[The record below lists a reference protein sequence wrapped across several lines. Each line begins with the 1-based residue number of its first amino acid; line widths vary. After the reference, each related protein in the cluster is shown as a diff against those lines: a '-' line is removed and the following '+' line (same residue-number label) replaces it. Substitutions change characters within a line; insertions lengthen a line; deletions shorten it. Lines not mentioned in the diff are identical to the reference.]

1 MQERHPSVSALN
13 VKPER
18 TPEQTDFYHRLN
30 QKGIAPLW
38 ESLADLVP
46 LQPRPSAVPMHWSYE
61 DIRPLLMEAGSVIT
75 AKQAERRV
83 LMLENPGIAGGCLI
97 SDSLYAGLQLVLPGE
112 IARTHRHSA
121 SALRFIIEG
130 KGAYTSVEGER
141 AYMRPGDF
149 ILTPSWTYHDHG
161 NPSDE
166 PIVWLDGL
174 DVPIVNL
181 LNTSFAEPYG
191 QEIHPLVRRET
202 DSLKRYG
209 SNMAPLEYRC
219 EKLAA
224 PLFAYPYDRSRETLE
239 WLSRNDPL
247 DECHGFKMQYINPA
261 TGGYS
266 MPTIAA
272 FLQLLPAG
280 FRGSKYRSTDATIFS
295 VAEGRRCSHIGN
307 RSFHWKEHDIFVVP
321 SWYPVSHESE
331 TDSVLFSFSD
341 RPLQKVLGL
350 WREEA
355 PMTG

>member
-1 MQERHPSVSALN
+1 MQERHVPISALN
-13 VKPER
+13 VKPEGTAER
-18 TPEQTDFYHRLN
+18 TDFYHRLN
-30 QKGIAPLW
+30 QKRIAPLW

-46 LQPRPSAVPMHWSYE
+46 LQPRPSAVPMHWSYA

-83 LMLENPGIAGGCLI
+83 LMLENPGIAGGCLV

-130 KGAYTSVEGER
+130 RGAYTSVEGER
-141 AYMRPGDF
+141 AYM
-149 ILTPSWTYHDHG
+149 
-161 NPSDE
+161 
-166 PIVWLDGL
+166 
-174 DVPIVNL
+174 
-181 LNTSFAEPYG
+181 
-191 QEIHPLVRRET
+191 
-202 DSLKRYG
+202 
-209 SNMAPLEYRC
+209 APLEYRS
-219 EKLAA
+219 EKPAA

-331 TDSVLFSFSD
+331 IDSVLFSFSD

-355 PMTG
+355 PITG